1 MLSKAQASLPYR
13 TLKTTGIIAIIS
25 NHSISKSWL
34 TMSPKRATISSPGP
48 FRRLITELLD
58 VVLNEILN
66 SKGRS
71 GLLSISLVSRYF
83 YIHSV
88 PHLYRYIVLDLNRF
102 SHQILLARLAQPGSR
117 LPGKIREPHISGIK
131 AKHSSS
137 MQRISA
143 IVARLQHLE
152 GSSWSDGSPEVPE
165 CILDELHG
173 RFPRA
178 RIIISASRSESDVPA
193 AELPCQLSFQSITT
207 HPAAAGLTRF
217 ALNLETDERLYDGFK
232 NHLITML
239 HRSTLLRDLQVSST
253 YSINRV
259 YPEMLDA
266 LRTNELPQSEI
277 LVLETTG
284 LELFTRQELF
294 LWGSKGGWANLHTLQ
309 VHGVRHVI
317 PFAGHSLKLNILSVS
332 SQNKEDYDQLENYLD
347 RTARSILLRQS
358 RR

>member
-117 LPGKIREPHISGIK
+117 LSYL
-131 AKHSSS
+131 
-137 MQRISA
+137 
-143 IVARLQHLE
+143 V
-152 GSSWSDGSPEVPE
+152 
-165 CILDELHG
+165 
-173 RFPRA
+173 
-178 RIIISASRSESDVPA
+178 RSESFTFQESRPNTVRR
-193 AELPCQLSFQSITT
+193 CKGSRQLSR
-207 HPAAAGLTRF
+207 GC
-217 ALNLETDERLYDGFK
+217 
-232 NHLITML
+232 
-239 HRSTLLRDLQVSST
+239 STLRDL
-253 YSINRV
+253 
-259 YPEMLDA
+259 PG
-266 LRTNELPQSEI
+266 RT
-277 LVLETTG
+277 G
-284 LELFTRQELF
+284 HRKF
-294 LWGSKGGWANLHTLQ
+294 LSA
-309 VHGVRHVI
+309 
-317 PFAGHSLKLNILSVS
+317 F
-332 SQNKEDYDQLENYLD
+332 
-347 RTARSILLRQS
+347 
-358 RR
+358 